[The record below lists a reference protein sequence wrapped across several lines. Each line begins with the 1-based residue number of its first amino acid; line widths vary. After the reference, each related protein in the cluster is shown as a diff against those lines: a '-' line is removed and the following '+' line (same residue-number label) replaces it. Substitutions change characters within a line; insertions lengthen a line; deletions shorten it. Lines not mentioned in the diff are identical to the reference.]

1 MSLKRKSES
10 LNDLKSVIMFF
21 IKDVKM
27 DLFITTKGKKLY
39 RANAYECKS
48 EGLLCQ
54 VGDIDGGKTVL
65 VEYPDIKRIEDK
77 IEGRVYY
84 EVNE

>member
-21 IKDVKM
+21 IKDVKT
-27 DLFITTKGKKLY
+27 DLFITTNDKKLY
-39 RANAYECKS
+39 RVNTYEWKS
-48 EGLLCQ
+48 EGLLCE
-54 VGDIDGGKTVL
+54 VGDIESGKTIL
-65 VEYPDIKRIEDK
+65 VEYPNIKRIEDK

-84 EVNE
+84 EVNK